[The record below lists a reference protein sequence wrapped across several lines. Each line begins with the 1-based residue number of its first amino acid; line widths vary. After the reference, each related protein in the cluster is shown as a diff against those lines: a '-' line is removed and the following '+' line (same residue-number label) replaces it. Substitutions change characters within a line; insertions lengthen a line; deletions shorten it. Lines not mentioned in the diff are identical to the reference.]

1 MISDRR
7 WFDMIGY
14 VGAIE
19 GLLTAYSIFLSRC
32 LASLGEEERRYG
44 RYLARRLDLVED
56 RSWMYGGEDRERI
69 SRALSL
75 LEKARDV
82 IMHVIGGGDYDT
94 RDVELLI
101 RSMEGMCC
109 ELKLMA
115 LSVRA
120 P

>member
-1 MISDRR
+1 MISNRR
-7 WFDMIGY
+7 RFGMMDY
-14 VGAIE
+14 ASAVE
-19 GLLTAYSIFLSRC
+19 GLLTACSIFLSKC

-44 RYLARRLDLVED
+44 RYLVSRLDLVED
-56 RSWMYGGEDRERI
+56 RSWMYDGEDRERI

-82 IMHVIGGGDYDT
+82 ITRVIGGGDYSA

-101 RSMEGMCC
+101 RSMEGTCR
-109 ELKLMA
+109 ELKSMA
-115 LSVRA
+115 LSARA